1 MGMLLGL
8 QVYSHKTNYWTSWKR
23 NTDSRVCVNGMNM
36 YLFLLCFWY
45 FQIVQ
50 GWILGNL
57 DRQRKEMYVLQIR
70 SKSHV
75 EVRNLIPMWFLQKRL
90 SQDALTTHTEF
101 LKRLLCHSH
110 RSTTTSSKQE
120 RLKCIRAAD
129 TELQNQ
135 LTVHSSYLKNWRS
148 LMGFL

>member
-8 QVYSHKTNYWTSWKR
+8 HVYSHKTNYWTSWKR

-75 EVRNLIPMWFLQKRL
+75 EVRNLIPM
-90 SQDALTTHTEF
+90 
-101 LKRLLCHSH
+101 
-110 RSTTTSSKQE
+110 
-120 RLKCIRAAD
+120 
-129 TELQNQ
+129 
-135 LTVHSSYLKNWRS
+135 
-148 LMGFL
+148 